1 MLNEISIA
9 HIGCICNFEIKK
21 MKRLGQKSLTS
32 SDFSEFLASRS
43 GWLDILI
50 PSYTGDSGYPN

>member
-1 MLNEISIA
+1 MT
-9 HIGCICNFEIKK
+9 
-21 MKRLGQKSLTS
+21 RLGQKSLTS
-32 SDFSEFLASRS
+32 SDFYEFLASRS